1 MRYIMSER
9 IENAIVA
16 AVGACFIF
24 FSGWGFLAIA
34 DAIYKVINYYLEE
47 LWEQIKILN
56 INQNFAPWVD
66 P

>member
-1 MRYIMSER
+1 MSER

-34 DAIYKVINYYLEE
+34 DALYKVIN
-47 LWEQIKILN
+47 
-56 INQNFAPWVD
+56 
-66 P
+66 

>member
-1 MRYIMSER
+1 MGQIYAYNKLIKKSTTVRKRGYIMSER

-34 DAIYKVINYYLEE
+34 DALYKVIN
-47 LWEQIKILN
+47 
-56 INQNFAPWVD
+56 
-66 P
+66 

>member
-1 MRYIMSER
+1 MVHNIAYNELTKKEHEGAEMRYIMSER

-34 DAIYKVINYYLEE
+34 DAIYKVIN
-47 LWEQIKILN
+47 
-56 INQNFAPWVD
+56 
-66 P
+66 